1 MEIKENGDVLMPYS
15 NGTKERPNPTKPL
28 GERRRFYFDKGKQ
41 PALYNA
47 DRRPSGTA
55 FLVEGETD
63 TMRLYQELRD
73 EGSDTSV
80 TGLSGINTWRPE
92 MAEHFK
98 DADRVLVVLD
108 NDDDYMV
115 TDQVEK
121 AWRNIRNDLGQKA
134 RRVRLPH
141 NVKDVCEFFD
151 LYDLEHLR
159 LVAKKG
165 TGKSRYRPLD
175 LSQPPPPPKWLIDN
189 LIALGDVTLLPG
201 DPGLGKSWLT
211 MGATVAV
218 AEGWT
223 HLLHSEV
230 KKSGRVL
237 YVDQENPD
245 DVVFH
250 RLKKLGLT
258 DKGRQNLRYLWNQGI
273 RLDRNPGDFLD
284 EALDYEPDLIVLD
297 SLTRLHTKD
306 ENNNGEIAALF
317 NDGVQPLA
325 RETGAAVVLIH
336 HTNKAGGTRGATDIE
351 GSVDNVLHIGSVGN
365 MGKFLLRQG
374 KSRRRLGG
382 DEIIVEIRDDPAG
395 SGSVTLEAGV
405 PIVPPF

>member
-1 MEIKENGDVLMPYS
+1 MPYS

-41 PALYNA
+41 PALYMQ
-47 DRRPSGTA
+47 DTIRPSSTV

-63 TMRLYQELRD
+63 TMRLQQELRD
-73 EGSDTSV
+73 DGTDTSV
-80 TGLSGINTWRPE
+80 VGLSGINTWRSE
-92 MAEHFK
+92 LAETFEN
-98 DADRVLVVLD
+98 ADRVLVILD
-108 NDDDYMV
+108 NDYDYMV
-115 TDQVEK
+115 VDQVEK
-121 AWRNIRNDLGQKA
+121 AWRDIRNDLGKKA

-165 TGKSRYRPLD
+165 TGTSRYKPLD
-175 LSQPPPPPKWLIDN
+175 LTKPPPPPKWLIQD
-189 LIALGDVTLLPG
+189 LVSLGDVTLLPG

-211 MGATVAV
+211 MGMCVAV

-230 KKSGRVL
+230 KKQGRVL
-237 YVDQENPD
+237 YVDGENPD
-245 DVVFH
+245 DVVYH
-250 RLKKLGLT
+250 RLNKLGLT
-258 DKGRQNLRYLWNQGI
+258 NKGQQNIRYLWNQGI
-273 RLDRNPGDFLD
+273 RLDRNAEEFLD
-284 EALDYEPDLIVLD
+284 EALDFEPELIVLD

-306 ENNNGEIAALF
+306 ENNNGEISALF
-317 NDGVQPLA
+317 NDGIQPLA
-325 RETGAAVVLIH
+325 RETGAAVLLIH

-351 GSVDNVLHIGSVGN
+351 GSVDNVLHIVSAGN

-382 DEIIVEIRDDPAG
+382 DEIVVEIRDDPTG
-395 SGSVTLEAGV
+395 SGAVTLEAGV